1 MHGQREAAT
10 FAKSFKEAQGDLSL
24 LMMVQMIP
32 GFLTTLYPMASKTWV
47 HFVAW
52 VGQQALITDVLGG
65 KAPSMLFF
73 VAAALNLVI
82 AAVAV
87 QGTAALLH
95 REKIIFGR

>member
-1 MHGQREAAT
+1 
-10 FAKSFKEAQGDLSL
+10 
-24 LMMVQMIP
+24 MMVQMIP
-32 GFLTTLYPMASKTWV
+32 GFLTTLYLMASKTWM